1 MAVVGL
7 VLLIACANLAS
18 LLTARAVSRQK
29 EIAIRL
35 AIGSSRARM
44 IQQLLTESLLL
55 AAGGGAGG
63 VLLAVAIAKGL
74 LAFLPT
80 TLTGYSIA
88 ADPDPRMMAFTCA
101 LSLATGIA
109 FGLAPALQ
117 STRPNIA
124 STLKDQS
131 GGVVGG
137 GAPVRLRKA
146 LVAAQVS
153 LSLLLLIGAGL
164 FVRSLSN
171 LRTLNPGFQTANL
184 IQFNLTPGSAG
195 YNAERRAEFYRRAEE
210 RLGALPGV
218 RGVGMANVAVLSNN
232 EWDNGITIE
241 GYQAKPGEEMDP
253 HFNAVSQGYFDALGI
268 HLLAGRNFSAKDVRN
283 APKVA
288 MVNASFVKRYFG
300 DGIAVGR
307 RFGRGTDPGTPTDIE
322 IIGVVNDTRYES
334 LRDEIPLL
342 VYMCAAQILNN
353 GQTVYVRTERDPDA
367 TFGAVRAA
375 VREIDP
381 NLPVSGMKTLE
392 RQLDE
397 SLVTDRM
404 IATLST
410 AFGALATVLAVIGLY
425 GVMAFLVTRRAR
437 EIGIRMALGAQQG
450 NVVWLV
456 MREVLVL
463 VAVGITGGLPAALG
477 LASLVRTQLYGIGP
491 NDPLSI
497 ALATLVL
504 GGVAVLAGYLPARRA
519 ARYDPVQVL
528 RAE

>member
-1 MAVVGL
+1 MKNAP
-7 VLLIACANLAS
+7 
-18 LLTARAVSRQK
+18 R
-29 EIAIRL
+29 
-35 AIGSSRARM
+35 
-44 IQQLLTESLLL
+44 
-55 AAGGGAGG
+55 
-63 VLLAVAIAKGL
+63 VAI
-74 LAFLPT
+74 
-80 TLTGYSIA
+80 
-88 ADPDPRMMAFTCA
+88 
-101 LSLATGIA
+101 
-109 FGLAPALQ
+109 
-117 STRPNIA
+117 
-124 STLKDQS
+124 
-131 GGVVGG
+131 
-137 GAPVRLRKA
+137 
-146 LVAAQVS
+146 
-153 LSLLLLIGAGL
+153 
-164 FVRSLSN
+164 
-171 LRTLNPGFQTANL
+171 
-184 IQFNLTPGSAG
+184 
-195 YNAERRAEFYRRAEE
+195 
-210 RLGALPGV
+210 
-218 RGVGMANVAVLSNN
+218 
-232 EWDNGITIE
+232 
-241 GYQAKPGEEMDP
+241 
-253 HFNAVSQGYFDALGI
+253 
-268 HLLAGRNFSAKDVRN
+268 
-283 APKVA
+283 
-288 MVNASFVKRYFG
+288 VNASFVKRYFG

-307 RFGRGTDPGTPTDIE
+307 RFGVGPDPGTKTDVE

-342 VYMCAAQILNN
+342 VYLCAAQSQAN

-367 TFGAVRAA
+367 AFGAVRAA

-404 IATLST
+404 IAMLST

-456 MREVLVL
+456 MREVLAL
-463 VAVGITGGLPAALG
+463 VAVGIAAGLPAALG

-497 ALATLVL
+497 VLATLVL